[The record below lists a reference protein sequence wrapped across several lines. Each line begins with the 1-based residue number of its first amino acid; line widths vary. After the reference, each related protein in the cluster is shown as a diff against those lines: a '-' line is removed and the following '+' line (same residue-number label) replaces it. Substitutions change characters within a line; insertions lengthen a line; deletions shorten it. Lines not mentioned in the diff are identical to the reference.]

1 MTWSSCASVNAIGA
15 IGLACSSNAGIGG
28 GGREPAERLCTAGGG
43 GVPLFFA
50 RAPGPRP
57 AGVRPLSPPPPRPA
71 PAPAADGTRLH
82 SLFVF
87 LSPIRHQLRQLRFGQ
102 FRHLKQS
109 DALVTEI
116 AGLRHLLF
124 VRPPFFGA
132 RSRARRSHDLIFML
146 EPALI

>member
-15 IGLACSSNAGIGG
+15 IGLACSNIGIGG
-28 GGREPAERLCTAGGG
+28 GPRELADRLRTAAALGIPFLDERARDPGPAVLRPFRRLAPEPAMARTVAEIRLIA
-43 GVPLFFA
+43 
-50 RAPGPRP
+50 
-57 AGVRPLSPPPPRPA
+57 
-71 PAPAADGTRLH
+71 
-82 SLFVF
+82 LFVF